1 MARLDD
7 QLGVVQNAE
16 VRDHRG
22 GDEKP
27 LRAFAE
33 VADGTELDLQ
43 ISAFGDRRVRSI
55 EGPVGARGKRQKEHQ
70 EGEAHGSLYHVRC
83 ATLRYVPR
91 ASEPPRAHLAT
102 VSDPH
107 DLLQAGR
114 FDELAHDEHP
124 LWRGLAL
131 LELRRFSEAARV
143 FEEAEGAEESGTMLE
158 FAGAARWLSG
168 ERGAAAERWIAALD
182 AAHDGPA
189 GIVKPPALVL
199 YAGLRIPDER
209 YVLRGKRLL
218 GKLWKPKIARVW
230 PGPVAGYLLGN
241 VDEQSFLDDGYED
254 PDLEA
259 RRLASARFWAGVNAQ
274 DPAAARKH
282 FEGSASLEGASA
294 LEVEHH
300 LAKGEVK

>member
-1 MARLDD
+1 VPA
-7 QLGVVQNAE
+7 G
-16 VRDHRG
+16 RG
-22 GDEKP
+22 GHI
-27 LRAFAE
+27 FA
-33 VADGTELDLQ
+33 
-43 ISAFGDRRVRSI
+43 R
-55 EGPVGARGKRQKEHQ
+55 
-70 EGEAHGSLYHVRC
+70 
-83 ATLRYVPR
+83 
-91 ASEPPRAHLAT
+91 

-168 ERGAAAERWIAALD
+168 ERGMAAERWIAALD
-182 AAHDGPA
+182 APHEGPA
-189 GIVKPPALVL
+189 GVVKPPALL
-199 YAGLRIPDER
+199 FYAGIRIPDDR

-230 PGPVAGYLLGN
+230 PGPVAGYLLGH
-241 VDEQSFLDDGYED
+241 VDEQSFLEDGYED
-254 PDLEA
+254 ADLEA
-259 RRLASARFWAGVNAQ
+259 RRLVSAQFWVGVNTN
-274 DPAAARKH
+274 DPAVARKH
-282 FEGSASLEGASA
+282 FEQSASMEGATA

-300 LAKGEVK
+300 LAKGELA